1 MVSELSWIPSHSGVQ
16 ESLVGVGRPP
26 PTHTHVLE
34 LGPETLLEEAC
45 TQAQKSGLLG
55 LSVALS
61 PSPIPPGP
69 LPSAS
74 LSLNPECTAS
84 YQPFCLL
91 HSQAPPDDLHSLS
104 SFLTSLSQP
113 IQSRCQPFSPLRTIL
128 ARCTTMSQIAE
139 PAECLSVLIW
149 PDFSVIF
156 SVIDHPLLVGPA
168 FYDITLF
175 SLF

>member
-1 MVSELSWIPSHSGVQ
+1 MVSELSWIPSHCWGPRIACWCG
-16 ESLVGVGRPP
+16 EAP
-26 PTHTHVLE
+26 PTHTHMLE
-34 LGPETLLEEAC
+34 LGPDTMLEEARA
-45 TQAQKSGLLG
+45 QARKSGLVG

-74 LSLNPECTAS
+74 PSLNPESTAS
-84 YQPFCLL
+84 YQPFC
-91 HSQAPPDDLHSLS
+91 QAPPDDLHSLS

-168 FYDITLF
+168 FCDITLF